1 MAAYTPKELVA
12 ATALTASAVNLYA
25 VPTGKTTTVKTIL
38 LANYTSSAG
47 TATIHLVPSAGSAS
61 NANKVYGEVNVD
73 ANSTAQIDTNIFIP
87 EGASLQAL
95 ASGTNKINI
104 HVSGIE
110 IG

>member
-1 MAAYTPKELVA
+1 MAAYTPKELIA
-12 ATALTASAVNLYA
+12 ATALTASAQSLYS
-25 VPTGKTTTVKTIL
+25 VPTGKTTTLKTIL

-47 TATIHLVPSAGSAS
+47 TATIHLVPSGGTVS
-61 NANKVYGEVNVD
+61 NANKIYGEVLVD

-87 EGASLQAL
+87 EGSSLQAL
-95 ASGTNKINI
+95 ASTTNKINI